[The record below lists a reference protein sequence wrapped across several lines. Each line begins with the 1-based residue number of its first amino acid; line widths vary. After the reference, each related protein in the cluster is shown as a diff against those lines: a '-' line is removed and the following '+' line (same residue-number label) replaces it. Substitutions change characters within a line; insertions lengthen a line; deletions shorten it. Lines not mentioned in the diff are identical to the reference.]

1 MPRDGS
7 RPISITGYASPVAST
22 AASFYLVVLTGHRP
36 FGQRAERWVKTVVA
50 AERNG
55 DEPVTARI
63 LREDPEWGICFVKLL
78 VFSDLAM

>member
-1 MPRDGS
+1 MLVLWLPQ
-7 RPISITGYASPVAST
+7 RPSLYP
-22 AASFYLVVLTGHRP
+22 VVLTGHRP

-50 AERNG
+50 GERNG
-55 DEPVTARI
+55 DDLVTAKI